1 MLTGMPIPKNILS
14 TFTPF
19 GPPVLSAHVL
29 PNQALP
35 ASTQPLTKEFVDVT
49 PYPESAT
56 QWLINLLDLFAGI
69 VNRNEDL
76 SRVVVTETEYQQL
89 SEVLVLRQVIIDG

>member
-19 GPPVLSAHVL
+19 GPPVLSAHVF
-29 PNQALP
+29 PNQALH
-35 ASTQPLTKEFVDVT
+35 ASTQPLTNGFVDVT

-56 QWLINLLDLFAGI
+56 QWLINLLDLFADI
-69 VNRNEDL
+69 VNHNEDL
-76 SRVVVTETEYQQL
+76 SRVVVTETEYQHFQK
-89 SEVLVLRQVIIDG
+89 S